1 MLIKD
6 LLSKRIFFAIL
17 RIMLVDYAEIIKK
30 EKWSKWVLLSLK
42 TPKIA
47 ALANP
52 GQFIMVKINDFFYP
66 LLRRPFS
73 IHNIIMKNNNP
84 EGIEIFF
91 QIVGTGTSFLSE
103 KRIGEKLNIIGPLGK
118 GFTLNSPTSNK
129 KFYLIGGGRGI
140 APLFFLAKKIKKA
153 GGQPFVFYG
162 AKTKEDLPLLNKFL
176 QEKISVYSSTED
188 GSYGWHGLITELLE
202 YELKKTHKIKKIFV
216 CGPFEMMKKISVIM
230 KKYEI
235 ETEYSLESI
244 FGCGIGA
251 CWGCVVRV
259 KRNNKERWVKA
270 CSEGP
275 VFSGKEIVW

>member
-1 MLIKD
+1 
-6 LLSKRIFFAIL
+6 
-17 RIMLVDYAEIIKK
+17 MLVDYAEIIKK
-30 EKWSKWVLLSLK
+30 KKWSKWVLLSLK
-42 TPKIA
+42 TPGIA

-73 IHNIIMKNNNP
+73 IHNIIMRNNNP

-91 QIVGTGTSFLSE
+91 QIIGTGTSFLSE

-118 GFTLNSPTSNK
+118 GFTLNSPAHNK

-140 APLFFLAKKIKKA
+140 APLFFSAKEIKKA
-153 GGQPFVFYG
+153 GGHPFVFYG

-188 GSYGWHGLITELLE
+188 GSYGWHGLVTELLE
-202 YELKKTHKIKKIFV
+202 YELKKTHKIEKIFV
-216 CGPFEMMKKISVIM
+216 CGPSEMMKKISVIM

-259 KRNNKERWVKA
+259 KKNNKERWVKA

-275 VFSGKEIVW
+275 VFPGEEIIW